1 MDAFIAGFLQFLDE
15 GLLNLAWWQIIVVAL
30 VFTHLTIASVTIF
43 LHRCMAHRALDLH
56 AIPSHFMRF
65 WLWLT
70 TGMVTKEWTAVHRK
84 HHAKCEAEGDP
95 HSPKLFGLKTV
106 LLEGS
111 ELYRTESK
119 IQETLDKYGRGTPD
133 DWLERNV
140 YTGHSVSGV
149 VLMMIINILLF
160 GVAGIAV
167 WGLQMIWIP
176 VTAAGI
182 INGLGHAKGYRN
194 FDIVDAS
201 TNLLPW
207 GIIIG
212 GEELHNNHHAYPTSA
227 RLSSKWYEFDIGWM
241 YIRLME
247 MMGLASVRKTA
258 PRPRLDSNATPKPA
272 DAQTLQT
279 VIALRYELMAE
290 YGSTIK
296 NACAEEAARLKAIKH
311 PEFALLKSARHWL
324 HLDAGKWTGEH
335 REHLAT
341 ICEASSRVEFLVHM
355 REELASLW
363 ESANESR
370 EQLVEKLQKWCERAE
385 ASGVNALQ
393 ELSVRMRSYS
403 AV

>member
-1 MDAFIAGFLQFLDE
+1 MDALIAGVLQFLDQ
-15 GLLNLAWWQIIVVAL
+15 GLLNLAWWQIIIAAL

-43 LHRCMAHRALDLH
+43 LHRCMAHRALELH

-84 HHAKCEAEGDP
+84 HHAKCEQEGDP
-95 HSPKLFGLKTV
+95 HSPKVYGLKKV

-111 ELYRTESK
+111 ELYRAESK
-119 IQETLDKYGRGTPD
+119 VQETLDKYGRGTPD

-149 VLMMIINILLF
+149 VLMMIINVALF
-160 GVAGIAV
+160 GVAGVAV

-176 VTAAGI
+176 VTAAGV

-194 FDIVDAS
+194 FDIVDSS

-227 RLSSKWYEFDIGWM
+227 RLSSKWFEFDIGWM
-241 YIRLME
+241 YIRILE
-247 MMGLASVRKTA
+247 MMGLATVRKVA
-258 PRPRLDSNATPKPA
+258 PRPKLQTGAVAKPA
-272 DAQTLQT
+272 DLETLQT
-279 VIALRYELMAE
+279 VIALRYELMAQ
-290 YGSTIK
+290 YGSTIRR
-296 NACAEEAARLKAIKH
+296 ACAEEAARLKELQR
-311 PEFALLKSARHWL
+311 PEFHLFKSARNWL
-324 HLDAGKWTGEH
+324 HLDAEKWTGEQ
-335 REHLAT
+335 RANLAT
-341 ICEASSRVEFLVHM
+341 MYEASSRVEYLVQM
-355 REELASLW
+355 RDELASLW
-363 ESANESR
+363 DSANESR

-393 ELSVRMRSYS
+393 EMSVRMRSYS

>member
-1 MDAFIAGFLQFLDE
+1 MDALIAGVLQFLNE
-15 GLLNLAWWQIIVVAL
+15 GLLNLAWWQIVIAAL

-56 AIPSHFMRF
+56 PIPSHFMRF

-84 HHAKCEAEGDP
+84 HHAKCEQEGDP
-95 HSPKLFGLKTV
+95 HSPKVFGLKKV

-111 ELYRTESK
+111 ELYRAESK
-119 IQETLDKYGRGTPD
+119 VPETLEKYGRGTPD
-133 DWLERNV
+133 DWMERNV
-140 YTGHSVSGV
+140 YTRHSVMGV
-149 VLMMIINILLF
+149 ALMMIIDILLF

-167 WGLQMIWIP
+167 WGVQMIWIP

-194 FDIVDAS
+194 FDIVDSS

-227 RLSSKWYEFDIGWM
+227 RLSSKWFEFDIGWM
-241 YIRLME
+241 YIRILE
-247 MMGLASVRKTA
+247 MLRLATVRKVA
-258 PRPRLDSNATPKPA
+258 PRPHIENDAVAKPA
-272 DAQTLQT
+272 DLQTLQT
-279 VIALRYELMAE
+279 VIALRYELMAQ
-290 YGSTIK
+290 YGRAIRR
-296 NACAEEAARLKAIKH
+296 ACNEEAARLKQLER
-311 PEFALLKSARHWL
+311 PEFHLFQSARDWL
-324 HLDAGKWTGEH
+324 HLDAAKWT
-335 REHLAT
+335 REQRANLEAM
-341 ICEASSRVEFLVHM
+341 CEASSRVEFMVHM
-355 REELASLW
+355 REELASVW

-370 EQLVEKLQKWCERAE
+370 EQLVEKLQKWCDRAE
-385 ASGVNALQ
+385 ASGVKTLQ
-393 ELSVRMRSYS
+393 ELSLRMRSYS